1 MVRSTRKRPR
11 ALQGHD
17 SKCQHNLPCGT
28 FSQAFKEKLLYEQWI
43 CNLNHYVASL
53 SVAVCW
59 LASFIVTKFTADMM
73 NIVGNSGTYL
83 IYACMSFFT
92 VGFVWFF
99 VPETKGKTQ
108 EEMREYSTS
117 KLGMIHN
124 SKNQECF
131 QTDSESSTN
140 L

>member
-1 MVRSTRKRPR
+1 M
-11 ALQGHD
+11 
-17 SKCQHNLPCGT
+17 
-28 FSQAFKEKLLYEQWI
+28 
-43 CNLNHYVASL
+43 NHYVASL

-108 EEMREYSTS
+108 EEMREYFKTRDDSQFKESIIFS
-117 KLGMIHN
+117 KSH
-124 SKNQECF
+124 F
-131 QTDSESSTN
+131 
-140 L
+140 

>member
-1 MVRSTRKRPR
+1 M
-11 ALQGHD
+11 
-17 SKCQHNLPCGT
+17 
-28 FSQAFKEKLLYEQWI
+28 
-43 CNLNHYVASL
+43 
-53 SVAVCW
+53 
-59 LASFIVTKFTADMM
+59 TKFTADMI
-73 NIVGNSGTYL
+73 NIVGNSGTYF

-92 VGFVWFF
+92 EGFVWLF

-131 QTDSESSTN
+131 QMDSELSTH